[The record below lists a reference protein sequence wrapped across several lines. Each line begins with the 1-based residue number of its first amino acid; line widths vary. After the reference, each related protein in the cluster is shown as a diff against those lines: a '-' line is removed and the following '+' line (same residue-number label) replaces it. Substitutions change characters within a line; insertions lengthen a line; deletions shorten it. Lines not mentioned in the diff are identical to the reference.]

1 MKLETEIKPRRDGTV
16 IVDVDDEKYVFSDD
30 DGRLT
35 CEVKN
40 KAHVARL
47 LSLGGFF
54 PFDATSIPAAL
65 AVVEEAQSQADD
77 EGEPEPDDEGNESA
91 LPIEANTPPARFK
104 PKAGKQK
111 Q

>member
-16 IVDVDDEKYVFSDD
+16 RATLDDTTYVFE
-30 DGRLT
+30 GEERLT

-54 PFDATSIPAAL
+54 PYDVTAIPAAL
-65 AVVEEAQSQADD
+65 AVVEEAMESEGEGEDQADD
-77 EGEPEPDDEGNESA
+77 EGDEAA
-91 LPIEANTPPARFK
+91 LPVESNTPPKRFK
-104 PKAGKQK
+104 PKAKK
-111 Q
+111 